1 MSGLRRPPLCHG
13 PLRGTHS
20 RPALCLRVLQPGFNR
35 RRVRDIGARG
45 GGNDVADA
53 RQWRVCTEHVL
64 TFSLSLFPGHCRAT
78 AVCLALTV
86 RWGSRLVQEG
96 VGHGRTCMGCARLLP
111 GLGGTGARAGL
122 VSVGSWGQPSGD
134 TNGHGA
140 SACRGRTGGAW
151 KRVSSGGRQTG
162 TFAPIGASA
171 DPGAPPAA
179 PGPSSVPCHRWCP
192 DHARPRPSPTARAVR
207 SSRFPYF
214 FFFLQWLW
222 TRCVFLYGK

>member
-45 GGNDVADA
+45 GGHDVADA

-78 AVCLALTV
+78 AVCLALTAH
-86 RWGSRLVQEG
+86 WGSRLVQGG
-96 VGHGRTCMGCARLLP
+96 VGYGRTRVGYGRTRVGCARLLP

-179 PGPSSVPCHRWCP
+179 PGPGSVPCHRWCP
-192 DHARPRPSPTARAVR
+192 DHARPRPVPDSPLCPVLTV
-207 SSRFPYF
+207 SL
-214 FFFLQWLW
+214 FL
-222 TRCVFLYGK
+222 FLFAMALD